1 MPSENIILTIWLKM
15 KKESLISKNKIKDF
29 VKSILSTALIVI
41 FLTSA
46 VIEASK
52 VPTPSMEKTILVG
65 DFLFINKFLFGAATP
80 RYIPFTNIELP
91 YFKLPAFREPELNEI
106 LVFRYPGD
114 LNQLK
119 DDAVEFWV
127 KRCVGTPGNVI
138 EFRNKVLFVN
148 GKEFPIPKN
157 ILYENGP
164 SLPEDLVDPHIF
176 PKGSKWNQDNYGP
189 LKVPKKGDLIKLT
202 SENINIYET
211 LINRE
216 LGGKVVSV
224 NNGIVSIDGKPVTE
238 YEIMEDYYFMVGDNR
253 DNSLDSRYW
262 GFVPR
267 ENIVGTPILI
277 YWSWNPDIPFLNI
290 FDKLGSVRFDRIGLV
305 VN

>member
-1 MPSENIILTIWLKM
+1 M
-15 KKESLISKNKIKDF
+15 KKQSIVSKNKSKIKDF
-29 VKSILSTALIVI
+29 IKSIFSTALIVI

-91 YFKLPAFREPELNEI
+91 YFQLPALREPRLNDI
-106 LVFRYPGD
+106 VVFRYPGD
-114 LNQLK
+114 LHQLK

-127 KRCVGTPGNVI
+127 KRCVGTPGDVI
-138 EFRNKVLFVN
+138 EIKNKVLFVN
-148 GKEFPIPKN
+148 GEEFPIPRN
-157 ILYENGP
+157 IMYEGGE
-164 SLPEDLVDPHIF
+164 SLPEDLIDPNIF
-176 PKGSKWNQDNYGP
+176 PKGSRWNQDNYGP
-189 LKVPKKGDLIKLT
+189 LRIPYKGEIVKL
-202 SENINIYET
+202 SPDNINIYET

-216 LGGKVVSV
+216 FGEKVVKIS
-224 NNGIVSIDGKPVTE
+224 NGAVMIKDKPVKE
-238 YEIMEDYYFMVGDNR
+238 YEIKENYYFMVGDNR

-267 ENIVGTPILI
+267 ENIVGTPIFL
-277 YWSWNPDIPFLNI
+277 YWSWNPDIELFDI
-290 FDKLGSVRFDRIGLV
+290 FNKLSSVRFNRIGLIV
-305 VN
+305 E